1 MYRYVSDISTDHI
14 LVINER
20 EVVLDLILP
29 ANPEQLLSEEIR
41 LFGYYSV
48 TTEKTFQLCFLET
61 LMLGVSRFFTAAAF

>member
-14 LVINER
+14 LIINER

-41 LFGYYSV
+41 LFGYYSDDGEDFSIV
-48 TTEKTFQLCFLET
+48 LPRDAYVRCK
-61 LMLGVSRFFTAAAF
+61 